1 MKAILK
7 KVEVKEYKGEKSKFK
22 KFVFTCDVEVNSK
35 GEIRTLK
42 GSYNYDFA
50 KRYFEYCG
58 VKTKDAI
65 GKEVS
70 VSIGKRAFEDS
81 EGNNRV
87 YTYIKYM
94 NLLDNNGEAII
105 MKKEDD
111 DNSELDF

>member
-7 KVEVKEYKGEKSKFK
+7 KIEVKEYKGENGKFK
-22 KFVFTCDVEVNSK
+22 KVEFVCDVMVNDK

-58 VKTKDAI
+58 IKTKDAI
-65 GKEVS
+65 GKEVNVTIS
-70 VSIGKRAFEDS
+70 KRAYEDS

-87 YTYIKYM
+87 YSYIKYM
-94 NLLDNNGEAII
+94 NLLDKNGEAII

-111 DNSELDF
+111 DKSELDF